1 MYPFFYFLDFGIFAS
16 AIGLDAQN
24 SDAEARLRYKLPK
37 SMRME
42 YADGVPRSD
51 GEMTTPTSPNR
62 DPTVVTTHTVKKKMN
77 SFVMRRFFYDPTMI
91 FYYFR
96 FGVGCDEKIETD
108 VLRGFE
114 LGFYGEFRRAADLG
128 CRGQIEIHPTD
139 FTEVD
144 EDRVR

>member
-24 SDAEARLRYKLPK
+24 SDAEARLRYKLAK

-62 DPTVVTTHTVKKKMN
+62 DPTVVKAHTYTVKKMN

-91 FYYFR
+91 FYLF
-96 FGVGCDEKIETD
+96 
-108 VLRGFE
+108 
-114 LGFYGEFRRAADLG
+114 
-128 CRGQIEIHPTD
+128 
-139 FTEVD
+139 
-144 EDRVR
+144 